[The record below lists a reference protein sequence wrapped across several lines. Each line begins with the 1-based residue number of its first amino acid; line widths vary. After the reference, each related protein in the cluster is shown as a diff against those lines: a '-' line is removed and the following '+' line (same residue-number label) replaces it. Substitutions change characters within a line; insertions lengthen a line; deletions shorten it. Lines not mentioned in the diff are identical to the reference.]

1 MNNSSITIAKFTIIE
16 AMRNR
21 LVLLLLL
28 VTAISFAMV
37 EFIGDLAIT
46 EHRNTQVAILAAF
59 LRLCSVVVVTM
70 FVVSSTVRELQDKT
84 LEMILA
90 MPINRSQYYLGKL
103 AGFILVAAIV
113 SVVFGSMLL
122 FYAPVESV
130 LIWTTSLFMELI
142 LVVAMGL
149 VMLFTFNQI
158 PPALAGVFIIYAA
171 SRITTSIYLMAKY
184 PIISHT
190 TTAQKF
196 MDGFIETMTWVL
208 PDLHRFTQTSWLT
221 GAVSDWSLLLPVL
234 GQTMIFLGLLSAVA
248 LFDFYR
254 KNF

>member
-1 MNNSSITIAKFTIIE
+1 MYTCAFTIAKFTIIE

-46 EHRNTQVAILAAF
+46 EHRTTQMAILAAF
-59 LRLCSVVVVTM
+59 LRLCSVVIVTM

-90 MPINRSQYYLGKL
+90 MPIQRSQYYLGKL
-103 AGFILVAAIV
+103 YGFIVVAFIISA
-113 SVVFGSMLL
+113 VFGFMLV
-122 FYAPVESV
+122 FYAQPESV
-130 LIWTTSLFMELI
+130 AIWSLSLFLELI
-142 LVVAMGL
+142 LVVAIGL
-149 VMLFTFNQI
+149 VMLFTFNQV

-171 SRITTSIYLMAKY
+171 ARITTSIYLMAKY
-184 PIISHT
+184 PIVAHT
-190 TTAQKF
+190 TMAQKF
-196 MDGFIETMTWVL
+196 MDSFIEMMTWLL

-221 GAVSDWSLLLPVL
+221 SATSDWSLLLPVL
-234 GQTMIFLGLLSAVA
+234 GQTLIFLGLLSTIA